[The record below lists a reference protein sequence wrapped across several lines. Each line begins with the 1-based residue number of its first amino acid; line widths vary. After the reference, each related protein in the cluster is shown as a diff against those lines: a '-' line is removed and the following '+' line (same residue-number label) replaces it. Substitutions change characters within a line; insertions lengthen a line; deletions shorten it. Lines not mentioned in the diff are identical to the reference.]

1 MSSYIPVCIAVL
13 FKKTENGTFFFMQT
27 RKENGPLNGL
37 LEFPGGKLE
46 PHETAEECAQRE
58 FLEEVGVCIKD
69 STIYE
74 RIGPYKYDYSD
85 RCVCI
90 YAVLMRQDDIE
101 IDEGAWVPFSLE
113 FDETTWA
120 GKVPEANLEIIKDI
134 TNHIKNHDL
143 N

>member
-1 MSSYIPVCIAVL
+1 MSSYVPVCIAAL
-13 FKKTENGTFFFMQT
+13 IKKTKDGLFLFMQT
-27 RKENGPLNGL
+27 RKEDGPLDGL

-46 PHETAEECAQRE
+46 PHESAEECAQRE
-58 FLEEVGVCIKD
+58 FFEEVGISIKD

-101 IDEGAWVPFSLE
+101 IIEGTWVPFPLE
-113 FDETTWA
+113 FNETTWA
-120 GKVPEANLEIIKDI
+120 VKFLKQILK
-134 TNHIKNHDL
+134 
-143 N
+143 